1 MTFIGCVWQKHKA
14 WPASVWFS
22 GLSSSS
28 LSSGQYGAGVQ
39 AVQSCSCH
47 LHVFPSRRRQQ
58 FCGGQRGRLRLH
70 GVPPWKVGPSQT
82 PSGYWGSVFS
92 PPRTECEIHV
102 AHSPPSETQIQHSI
116 SCWLRFLS
124 CPVILFV
131 FSACQLCLQRSLDIN
146 RAHMRG
152 KQIILSCPFYFLLC
166 VFLWERVCLDL
177 VAPGRLRQQ
186 FHPAMFSFR
195 RTGLVSQQMI
205 WRVKKRTCALNQS
218 FARPPHLNVLQFA
231 QKPQRGDSC

>member
-1 MTFIGCVWQKHKA
+1 MTFIGCVWQSVSKHKA
-14 WPASVWFS
+14 WPGSLLFS

-28 LSSGQYGAGVQ
+28 SSSSSLSTGQYGAGVQ

-70 GVPPWKVGPSQT
+70 GMPSWKVGPSQT

-92 PPRTECEIHV
+92 PPRTEWQRNV

-131 FSACQLCLQRSLDIN
+131 FSACQLCLQRSFNIN
-146 RAHMRG
+146 RAHAG
-152 KQIILSCPFYFLLC
+152 ETNHSFLSILFSSSSVC
-166 VFLWERVCLDL
+166 VSVGESVFI
-177 VAPGRLRQQ
+177 P
-186 FHPAMFSFR
+186 
-195 RTGLVSQQMI
+195 
-205 WRVKKRTCALNQS
+205 
-218 FARPPHLNVLQFA
+218 ARPQ
-231 QKPQRGDSC
+231 GD